1 MAYMWGQA
9 DMLVLPA
16 SFPYGGMENPCMI
29 FLTPSLLTGDRSA
42 TSVVAHEISH
52 SWTGNWVSNATWP
65 DVWLNEG
72 WTVWLAAG
80 CRGVGVAVGNRSCDK
95 SWDGCVWL
103 AMRVTPQHSSRVDC
117 TTIQIPFELCSLH
130 FQVPKR
136 GSKSAFTQF
145 TSF

>member
-1 MAYMWGQA
+1 MPYMWGQA

-29 FLTPSLLTGDRSA
+29 FLTPSLLAGDRSA

-72 WTVWLAAG
+72 WTVW
-80 CRGVGVAVGNRSCDK
+80 
-95 SWDGCVWL
+95 
-103 AMRVTPQHSSRVDC
+103 
-117 TTIQIPFELCSLH
+117 
-130 FQVPKR
+130 
-136 GSKSAFTQF
+136 SAPV
-145 TSF
+145 